1 MTEYLVLLPASE
13 PRYAAATEQEKQELH
28 RAHTEFVDLLAQRG
42 HKMTGGAQ
50 LTPSSQG
57 VVARGSAVDA
67 VLVSD
72 GPYAE
77 SKEVVAGFA
86 LIDVKDRDEA
96 IALGRRFLSLAGDG
110 EALVYEVEDNPPG
123 CG

>member
-13 PRYAAATEQEKQELH
+13 SRYAAATEQERQQLH
-28 RAHTEFVDLLAQRG
+28 QAHTEFVELLERRG

-57 VVARGSAVDA
+57 LVARGTAVDA
-67 VLVSD
+67 VVVSD

-77 SKEVVAGFA
+77 TAEQVGGYYIVETD
-86 LIDVKDRDEA
+86 DVGDLA
-96 IALGRRFLSLAGDG
+96 QVCGRLMQTPFHAAVELRP
-110 EALVYEVEDNPPG
+110 LVG
-123 CG
+123 M

>member
-28 RAHTEFVDLLAQRG
+28 SAHTEFVDLLAQRG

-67 VLVSD
+67 VVVSD

-77 SKEVVAGFA
+77 SAEQVGGYYLVETD
-86 LIDVKDRDEA
+86 DVGDLA
-96 IALGRRFLSLAGDG
+96 QVCGRLMQTPFHAAVEIRP
-110 EALVYEVEDNPPG
+110 LVG
-123 CG
+123 M